1 MDRLVAG
8 CRGCNA
14 ALESYYD
21 ALLHAGQ
28 EVLSGRAA
36 VEWVMSGGT
45 GEEAWSVRG
54 VCVLETREGK
64 ISRATDYWDKK

>member
-8 CRGCNA
+8 FRGCNA

-28 EVLSGRAA
+28 EVLSGIAGIVGNER
-36 VEWVMSGGT
+36 VG
-45 GEEAWSVRG
+45 
-54 VCVLETREGK
+54 
-64 ISRATDYWDKK
+64 

>member
-21 ALLHAGQ
+21 ALLREGRK
-28 EVLSGRAA
+28 VLSSIAGIVGDER
-36 VEWVMSGGT
+36 VG
-45 GEEAWSVRG
+45 
-54 VCVLETREGK
+54 
-64 ISRATDYWDKK
+64 

>member
-1 MDRLVAG
+1 MARLVAG

-28 EVLSGRAA
+28 EVLSDIAGNVGDER
-36 VEWVMSGGT
+36 VG
-45 GEEAWSVRG
+45 
-54 VCVLETREGK
+54 
-64 ISRATDYWDKK
+64 